1 MKWKKQ
7 SHQLTI
13 FAFVTFFQSSM
24 MRSKSKKKVR
34 MILQRVELAHGRFL
48 DESLTCFRSLFMRT
62 DSPDANGTD
71 LMRKVPVK
79 NGSVVGVAVQQS
91 DRKSTPCF
99 C

>member
-1 MKWKKQ
+1 M
-7 SHQLTI
+7 
-13 FAFVTFFQSSM
+13 AV
-24 MRSKSKKKVR
+24 
-34 MILQRVELAHGRFL
+34 FL